1 MRLLQKAR
9 IGGALTLGLLAAG
22 SFVNAAQAQS
32 AVETFYK
39 GKILDLY
46 IGFTSGGTYD
56 TYSRLVAQF
65 MGDHIPGK
73 PKIVPKQMV
82 GAGSRAA
89 ATHIFNIA
97 PKDGTQLATADQA
110 LAMQQVLNDPG
121 IQFDANKFIWIG
133 NPIADNN
140 TMAAWTASGVTSI
153 DEAKTREFVVG
164 ANGITASA
172 QYPQAMNVLLGTKF
186 KIITGYPGGNDIN
199 LALEKGEVAVRGSN
213 AWGSWKATRP
223 DWLRDKKINILVQI
237 GLKKAPDLPDVPLL
251 MDLAKNEEDKAVLM
265 LLSASVTIGRPLF
278 VAPGV
283 PAERVRA
290 LRDAFDRMVK
300 DPVFLE
306 AAGKE
311 NFDINAVSGEDMQK
325 IVADIIATPKSIAD
339 RLTQIIGGVE
349 QNTDPK

>member
-22 SFVNAAQAQS
+22 TFVGSAHAQS
-32 AVETFYK
+32 PVETFYK

-186 KIITGYPGGNDIN
+186 KIITGYPGGTDIN
-199 LALEKGEVAVRGSN
+199 LAMQRGEVAIRGQNS
-213 AWGSWKATRP
+213 WSSWKSQHM
-223 DWLRDKKINILVQI
+223 DWIKAKQITILVQI
-237 GLKKAPDLPDVPLL
+237 GLTKDKELPDVPLL
-251 MDLAKNEEDKAVLM
+251 MDLATAPDDRAALK
-265 LLSASVTIGRPLF
+265 LLSAPTAIGRPIF
-278 VAPGV
+278 TTPGV
-283 PAERVRA
+283 PQERVEA
-290 LRDAFDRMVK
+290 LRAAFNATMQ
-300 DPVFLE
+300 DPAFLAT
-306 AAGKE
+306 AAKA
-311 NFDINAVSGEDMQK
+311 NMDLNPVSGDELQR
-325 IVADIIATPKSIAD
+325 IVADLFATPPSAVL
-339 RLTQIIGGVE
+339 RLKEILAPLEAGR
-349 QNTDPK
+349 

>member
-22 SFVNAAQAQS
+22 SFVGSAHAQS

-39 GKILDLY
+39 GRILDLY

-153 DEAKTREFVVG
+153 DEAKKREFVVG

-186 KIITGYPGGNDIN
+186 KIITGYPGGTDIN
-199 LALEKGEVAVRGSN
+199 LAMQRGEVAIRGQNS
-213 AWGSWKATRP
+213 WSSWKSQHM
-223 DWLRDKKINILVQI
+223 DWIQAKQITILVQI
-237 GLKKAPDLPDVPLL
+237 GLTKDKELPDVPLL
-251 MDLAKNEEDKAVLM
+251 MDLATAPDDRAALK
-265 LLSASVTIGRPLF
+265 LLSAPTAIGRPIF
-278 VAPGV
+278 TTPGV
-283 PAERVRA
+283 PQERVEA
-290 LRDAFDRMVK
+290 LRAAFNATMQ
-300 DPVFLE
+300 DPAFLAT
-306 AAGKE
+306 AAKA
-311 NFDINAVSGEDMQK
+311 NMDLNPVSGDELQR
-325 IVADIIATPKSIAD
+325 IVADLFATPPSAVQ
-339 RLTQIIGGVE
+339 RLKEILAPLEAGR
-349 QNTDPK
+349 

>member
-1 MRLLQKAR
+1 MRLLEKAR
-9 IGGALTLGLLAAG
+9 LCGALTLGLLAVG
-22 SFVNAAQAQS
+22 SYVRPAHAQS
-32 AVETFYK
+32 SVETFYK

-153 DEAKTREFVVG
+153 DEAKKREFVVG

-186 KIITGYPGGNDIN
+186 KIITGYPGGTDIN
-199 LALEKGEVAVRGSN
+199 LAMQRGEVAIRGQNS
-213 AWGSWKATRP
+213 WSSWKSQHM
-223 DWLRDKKINILVQI
+223 DWIKAKQITILVQI
-237 GLKKAPDLPDVPLL
+237 GLTKDKELPEVPLL
-251 MDLAKNEEDKAVLM
+251 MDLATAPDDRAALK
-265 LLSASVTIGRPLF
+265 LLSAPTAIGRPIF
-278 VAPGV
+278 TTPGV
-283 PAERVRA
+283 PQERVEA
-290 LRDAFDRMVK
+290 LRAAFNATMK
-300 DPVFLE
+300 DPAFLAT
-306 AAGKE
+306 AAKA
-311 NFDINAVSGEDMQK
+311 NMDLNPVSGEELQR
-325 IVADIIATPKSIAD
+325 IVADLFATPPSAVQ
-339 RLTQIIGGVE
+339 RLKEILAPLEAGR
-349 QNTDPK
+349 

>member
-22 SFVNAAQAQS
+22 SFVGSAHAQS

-97 PKDGTQLATADQA
+97 PKDGTQLGTADQA

-153 DEAKTREFVVG
+153 DEAKKREFVVG

-186 KIITGYPGGNDIN
+186 KIITGYPGGTDIN
-199 LALEKGEVAVRGSN
+199 LAMQRGEVAIRGQNS
-213 AWGSWKATRP
+213 WSSWKSQHM
-223 DWLRDKKINILVQI
+223 DWIKAKEITILVQI
-237 GLKKAPDLPDVPLL
+237 GLTKDKELPEVRLL
-251 MDLAKNEEDKAVLM
+251 MDLATAPDDRAALK
-265 LLSASVTIGRPLF
+265 LLSAPTAIGRPIF
-278 VAPGV
+278 TTPGV
-283 PAERVRA
+283 PQERVAA
-290 LRDAFDRMVK
+290 LRAAFNATMK
-300 DPVFLE
+300 DPAFLAT
-306 AAGKE
+306 AAKA
-311 NFDINAVSGEDMQK
+311 NMDLNPVSGEELQR
-325 IVADIIATPKSIAD
+325 IVAELFATPPSAVQ
-339 RLTQIIGGVE
+339 RLKEILAPLEAGR
-349 QNTDPK
+349 

>member
-22 SFVNAAQAQS
+22 SFVGSAHAQS
-32 AVETFYK
+32 AVETYYK
-39 GKILDLY
+39 GRILDLY

-153 DEAKTREFVVG
+153 DEAKKREFVVG

-186 KIITGYPGGNDIN
+186 KIITGYPGGTDIN
-199 LALEKGEVAVRGSN
+199 LAMQRGEVAIRGQNS
-213 AWGSWKATRP
+213 WSSWKSQHM
-223 DWLRDKKINILVQI
+223 DWIQAKQITILVQI
-237 GLKKAPDLPDVPLL
+237 GLTKDKELPDVPLL
-251 MDLAKNEEDKAVLM
+251 MDLATAPDDRAALK
-265 LLSASVTIGRPLF
+265 LLSAPTAIGRPIF
-278 VAPGV
+278 TTPGV
-283 PAERVRA
+283 PQERVEA
-290 LRDAFDRMVK
+290 LRAAFNATMQ
-300 DPVFLE
+300 DPAFLAT
-306 AAGKE
+306 AAKA
-311 NFDINAVSGEDMQK
+311 NMDLNPVSGDELQR
-325 IVADIIATPKSIAD
+325 IVADLFATPPSAVQ
-339 RLTQIIGGVE
+339 RLKEILAPLEAGR
-349 QNTDPK
+349 

>member
-22 SFVNAAQAQS
+22 SFVGSAHAQS

-97 PKDGTQLATADQA
+97 PKDGTQLGTADQA

-153 DEAKTREFVVG
+153 DEAKKREFVVG

-186 KIITGYPGGNDIN
+186 KIITGYPGGTDIN
-199 LALEKGEVAVRGSN
+199 LAMQRGEVAIRGQNS
-213 AWGSWKATRP
+213 WSSWKSQHM
-223 DWLRDKKINILVQI
+223 DWIKAKQITILVQI
-237 GLKKAPDLPDVPLL
+237 GLTKDKELPEVPLL
-251 MDLAKNEEDKAVLM
+251 MDLATAPDDRAALK
-265 LLSASVTIGRPLF
+265 LLSAPTAIGRPIF
-278 VAPGV
+278 TTPGV
-283 PAERVRA
+283 PQERVAA
-290 LRDAFDRMVK
+290 LRAAFNATMK
-300 DPVFLE
+300 DPAFLAT
-306 AAGKE
+306 AAKA
-311 NFDINAVSGEDMQK
+311 NMDLNPVSGEELQR
-325 IVADIIATPKSIAD
+325 IVAELFATPPSAVQ
-339 RLTQIIGGVE
+339 RLKEILAPLEAGR
-349 QNTDPK
+349 

>member
-186 KIITGYPGGNDIN
+186 KIITGYPGGTDIN
-199 LALEKGEVAVRGSN
+199 LAMQRGEVAIRGQNS
-213 AWGSWKATRP
+213 WSSWKSQHM
-223 DWLRDKKINILVQI
+223 DWIKAKQITILVQI
-237 GLKKAPDLPDVPLL
+237 GLTKDKELPEVPLL
-251 MDLAKNEEDKAVLM
+251 MDLATTPDDRTALK
-265 LLSASVTIGRPLF
+265 LLSAPTAIGRPIF
-278 VAPGV
+278 TTPGV
-283 PAERVRA
+283 PQERVAA
-290 LRDAFDRMVK
+290 LRAAFNATMK
-300 DPVFLE
+300 DPAFLAT
-306 AAGKE
+306 AAKA
-311 NFDINAVSGEDMQK
+311 NMDLNPVSGEELQR
-325 IVADIIATPKSIAD
+325 IVAELFATPPSAVQ
-339 RLTQIIGGVE
+339 RLKEILAPLEAGR
-349 QNTDPK
+349 

>member
-9 IGGALTLGLLAAG
+9 IGGTLTLGLLAAG
-22 SFVNAAQAQS
+22 SLVGSAHAQS

-39 GKILDLY
+39 GKILDLF

-110 LAMQQVLNDPG
+110 LTMQQVLNDPG

-153 DEAKTREFVVG
+153 DEAKKREFVVG

-186 KIITGYPGGNDIN
+186 KIITGYPGGTDIN
-199 LALEKGEVAVRGSN
+199 LAMQRGEVAIRGQNS
-213 AWGSWKATRP
+213 WSSWKSQHM
-223 DWLRDKKINILVQI
+223 DWIKAKQITILVQI
-237 GLKKAPDLPDVPLL
+237 GLTKDKELPEVPLL
-251 MDLAKNEEDKAVLM
+251 MDLATAPDDRAALK
-265 LLSASVTIGRPLF
+265 LLSAPTAIGRPIF
-278 VAPGV
+278 TTPGV
-283 PAERVRA
+283 PQERVEA
-290 LRDAFDRMVK
+290 LRAAFNATMK
-300 DPVFLE
+300 DPAFLAT
-306 AAGKE
+306 AAKA
-311 NFDINAVSGEDMQK
+311 NMDLNPVSGEELQR
-325 IVADIIATPKSIAD
+325 IVAELFATPPSAVQ
-339 RLTQIIGGVE
+339 RLKEILAPLEAGR
-349 QNTDPK
+349 

>member
-22 SFVNAAQAQS
+22 SFVGSAHAQS

-39 GKILDLY
+39 GRILDLY

-153 DEAKTREFVVG
+153 DEAKKREFVVG

-186 KIITGYPGGNDIN
+186 KLISGYEGAGGLN
-199 LALEKGEVAVRGSN
+199 LALERGEIEVVGANSWVSLAVTKPEWIKDRKITPLYQTTLKRDPEIADTPTLLELAPNERAREIITFQSRSEEIGFYLIAPPDTPADRVEILRSAFASMARDAAYLAEAKSLAMGTN
-213 AWGSWKATRP
+213 FMSGQALQDIELSEAATRKEIV
-223 DWLRDKKINILVQI
+223 DQFKV
-237 GLKKAPDLPDVPLL
+237 A
-251 MDLAKNEEDKAVLM
+251 
-265 LLSASVTIGRPLF
+265 ASPIR
-278 VAPGV
+278 
-283 PAERVRA
+283 
-290 LRDAFDRMVK
+290 
-300 DPVFLE
+300 
-306 AAGKE
+306 
-311 NFDINAVSGEDMQK
+311 
-325 IVADIIATPKSIAD
+325 
-339 RLTQIIGGVE
+339 
-349 QNTDPK
+349 

>member
-22 SFVNAAQAQS
+22 SFVGSAHAQS

-153 DEAKTREFVVG
+153 DEAKKREFVVG

-186 KIITGYPGGNDIN
+186 KIITGYPGGTDIN
-199 LALEKGEVAVRGSN
+199 LAMQRGEVAIRGQNS
-213 AWGSWKATRP
+213 WSSWKSQHM
-223 DWLRDKKINILVQI
+223 DWIKAKQITILVQI
-237 GLKKAPDLPDVPLL
+237 GLTKDKELPEVPLL
-251 MDLAKNEEDKAVLM
+251 MDLATAPDDRAALK
-265 LLSASVTIGRPLF
+265 LLSAPTAIGRPIF
-278 VAPGV
+278 TTPGV
-283 PAERVRA
+283 PQERVEA
-290 LRDAFDRMVK
+290 LRAAFNATMK
-300 DPVFLE
+300 DPAFLAT
-306 AAGKE
+306 AAKA
-311 NFDINAVSGEDMQK
+311 NMDLNPVSGEELQR
-325 IVADIIATPKSIAD
+325 IVAELFATPPSAVQ
-339 RLTQIIGGVE
+339 RLKEILAPLEAGR
-349 QNTDPK
+349 

>member
-1 MRLLQKAR
+1 MTLLEKAR
-9 IGGALTLGLLAAG
+9 LCGALTLGLLAAG
-22 SFVNAAQAQS
+22 SCLSPAYAQS
-32 AVETFYK
+32 SVEAFYK

-140 TMAAWTASGVTSI
+140 TMAAWTESGVTSI
-153 DEAKTREFVVG
+153 DEAKKREFVVG

-186 KIITGYPGGNDIN
+186 KIITGYPGGTDIN
-199 LALEKGEVAVRGSN
+199 LAMQRGEVAIRGQNS
-213 AWGSWKATRP
+213 WSSWKSQHM
-223 DWLRDKKINILVQI
+223 DWIKAKQITILVQI
-237 GLKKAPDLPDVPLL
+237 GLTKDKELPEVPLL
-251 MDLAKNEEDKAVLM
+251 MDLATAPDDRAALK
-265 LLSASVTIGRPLF
+265 LLSAPTAIGRPIF
-278 VAPGV
+278 TTPGV
-283 PAERVRA
+283 PQERVEA
-290 LRDAFDRMVK
+290 LRAAFNATMQ
-300 DPVFLE
+300 DPAFLAT
-306 AAGKE
+306 AAKA
-311 NFDINAVSGEDMQK
+311 NMDLNPVSGDELQR
-325 IVADIIATPKSIAD
+325 IVADLFATPPSAVQ
-339 RLTQIIGGVE
+339 RLKEILAPLEAGR
-349 QNTDPK
+349 

>member
-153 DEAKTREFVVG
+153 DEAKKREFVVG

-186 KIITGYPGGNDIN
+186 KIITGYPGGTDIN
-199 LALEKGEVAVRGSN
+199 LAMQRGEVAIRGQNS
-213 AWGSWKATRP
+213 WSSWKSQHM
-223 DWLRDKKINILVQI
+223 DWIQAKQITILVQI
-237 GLKKAPDLPDVPLL
+237 GLTKDKELPDVPLL
-251 MDLAKNEEDKAVLM
+251 MDLATAPDDRAALK
-265 LLSASVTIGRPLF
+265 LLSAPTTIGRPIF
-278 VAPGV
+278 TTPGV
-283 PAERVRA
+283 PRERVEA
-290 LRDAFDRMVK
+290 LRAAFDATMK
-300 DPVFLE
+300 DPAFLAT
-306 AAGKE
+306 AAKA
-311 NFDINAVSGEDMQK
+311 NMDLNPVSGDELQR
-325 IVADIIATPKSIAD
+325 IVADLFATPPSAVL
-339 RLTQIIGGVE
+339 RLKEILAPLEAGR
-349 QNTDPK
+349 

>member
-9 IGGALTLGLLAAG
+9 ISGALTLGLLAAG
-22 SFVNAAQAQS
+22 TFVGSAHAQS
-32 AVETFYK
+32 PVETFYK

-153 DEAKTREFVVG
+153 DEAKKREFVVG

-186 KIITGYPGGNDIN
+186 KIITGYPGGTDIN
-199 LALEKGEVAVRGSN
+199 LAMQRGEVAIRGQNS
-213 AWGSWKATRP
+213 WSSWKSQHM
-223 DWLRDKKINILVQI
+223 DWIQAKQITILVQI
-237 GLKKAPDLPDVPLL
+237 GLTKDKELPDVPLL
-251 MDLAKNEEDKAVLM
+251 MDLATAPDDRAALK
-265 LLSASVTIGRPLF
+265 LLSAPTAIGRPIF
-278 VAPGV
+278 TTPGV
-283 PAERVRA
+283 PQERVEA
-290 LRDAFDRMVK
+290 LRAAFNATMQ
-300 DPVFLE
+300 DPAFLAT
-306 AAGKE
+306 AAKA
-311 NFDINAVSGEDMQK
+311 NMDLNPVSGDELQR
-325 IVADIIATPKSIAD
+325 IVADLFATPPSAVQ
-339 RLTQIIGGVE
+339 RLKEILAPLEAGR
-349 QNTDPK
+349 

>member
-22 SFVNAAQAQS
+22 SFVGSAHAQS

-39 GKILDLY
+39 GRILDLY

-121 IQFDANKFIWIG
+121 IQFDANTVIWIG

-186 KIITGYPGGNDIN
+186 KIITGYPGGTDIN
-199 LALEKGEVAVRGSN
+199 LAMQRGEVAIRGQNS
-213 AWGSWKATRP
+213 WSSWKSQHM
-223 DWLRDKKINILVQI
+223 DWIQAKQITILVQI
-237 GLKKAPDLPDVPLL
+237 GLTKDKELPDVPLL
-251 MDLAKNEEDKAVLM
+251 MDLATAPDDRAALK
-265 LLSASVTIGRPLF
+265 LLSAPTTIGRPIF
-278 VAPGV
+278 TTPGV
-283 PAERVRA
+283 PRERVEA
-290 LRDAFDRMVK
+290 LRAAFDATMK
-300 DPVFLE
+300 DPAFLAT
-306 AAGKE
+306 AAKA
-311 NFDINAVSGEDMQK
+311 NMDLNPVSGDELQR
-325 IVADIIATPKSIAD
+325 IVADLFATPPSAVL
-339 RLTQIIGGVE
+339 RLKEILAPLEAGR
-349 QNTDPK
+349 

>member
-22 SFVNAAQAQS
+22 SFVGSAHAQS

-153 DEAKTREFVVG
+153 DEAKKREFVVG

-186 KIITGYPGGNDIN
+186 KIITGYPGGTDIN
-199 LALEKGEVAVRGSN
+199 LAMQRGEVAIRGQNS
-213 AWGSWKATRP
+213 WSSWKSQHM
-223 DWLRDKKINILVQI
+223 DWIKAKQITILVQI
-237 GLKKAPDLPDVPLL
+237 GLTKDKELPDVPLL
-251 MDLAKNEEDKAVLM
+251 MDLATAPDDRAALK
-265 LLSASVTIGRPLF
+265 LLSAPTAIGRPIF
-278 VAPGV
+278 TTPGV
-283 PAERVRA
+283 PQERVEA
-290 LRDAFDRMVK
+290 LRAAFSATMK
-300 DPVFLE
+300 DPAFLAT
-306 AAGKE
+306 AAKA
-311 NFDINAVSGEDMQK
+311 NMDLNPVSGEELQR
-325 IVADIIATPKSIAD
+325 IVAELFATPPSAVQ
-339 RLTQIIGGVE
+339 RLKEILAPLEAGR
-349 QNTDPK
+349 

>member
-22 SFVNAAQAQS
+22 TFVGSAHAQS
-32 AVETFYK
+32 PVETFYK

-153 DEAKTREFVVG
+153 DEAKKREFVVG

-186 KIITGYPGGNDIN
+186 KIITGYPGGTDIN
-199 LALEKGEVAVRGSN
+199 LAMQRGEVAIRGQNS
-213 AWGSWKATRP
+213 WSSWKSQHM
-223 DWLRDKKINILVQI
+223 DWIQAKQITILVQI
-237 GLKKAPDLPDVPLL
+237 GLTKDKELPDVPLL
-251 MDLAKNEEDKAVLM
+251 MDLATAPDDRAALK
-265 LLSASVTIGRPLF
+265 LLSAPTAIGRPIF
-278 VAPGV
+278 TTPGV
-283 PAERVRA
+283 PQERVEA
-290 LRDAFDRMVK
+290 LRAAFNATMQ
-300 DPVFLE
+300 DPAFLAT
-306 AAGKE
+306 AAKA
-311 NFDINAVSGEDMQK
+311 NMDLNPVSGDELQR
-325 IVADIIATPKSIAD
+325 IVADLFATPPSAVQ
-339 RLTQIIGGVE
+339 RLKEILAPLEAGR
-349 QNTDPK
+349 

>member
-22 SFVNAAQAQS
+22 SFVGSAHAQS

-110 LAMQQVLNDPG
+110 LTMQQVLNDPG

-153 DEAKTREFVVG
+153 DEAKKREFVVG

-186 KIITGYPGGNDIN
+186 KIITGYPGGTDIN
-199 LALEKGEVAVRGSN
+199 LAMQRGEVAIRGQNS
-213 AWGSWKATRP
+213 WSSWKSQHM
-223 DWLRDKKINILVQI
+223 DWIKAKQITILVQI
-237 GLKKAPDLPDVPLL
+237 GLTKDKELPEVPLL
-251 MDLAKNEEDKAVLM
+251 MDFATAPDDRAALK
-265 LLSASVTIGRPLF
+265 LLSAPTAIGRPIF
-278 VAPGV
+278 TTPGV
-283 PAERVRA
+283 PQERVEA
-290 LRDAFDRMVK
+290 LRAAFNATMK
-300 DPVFLE
+300 DPAFLAT
-306 AAGKE
+306 AAKA
-311 NFDINAVSGEDMQK
+311 NMDLNPVSGEELQR
-325 IVADIIATPKSIAD
+325 IVADLFATPPSAVQ
-339 RLTQIIGGVE
+339 RLKEILAPLEAGR
-349 QNTDPK
+349 

>member
-9 IGGALTLGLLAAG
+9 IGGALALGLLAAG
-22 SFVNAAQAQS
+22 SFVGSAHAQS

-89 ATHIFNIA
+89 ATHSFIIA
-97 PKDGTQLATADQA
+97 PKDGTQLGTADQA

-153 DEAKTREFVVG
+153 DEAKKREFVVG

-186 KIITGYPGGNDIN
+186 KIITGYPGGTDIN
-199 LALEKGEVAVRGSN
+199 LAMQRGEVAIRGQNS
-213 AWGSWKATRP
+213 WSSWKSQHM
-223 DWLRDKKINILVQI
+223 DWIKAKQITILVQI
-237 GLKKAPDLPDVPLL
+237 GLTKDKELPEVPLL
-251 MDLAKNEEDKAVLM
+251 MDLATTPDDRAALK
-265 LLSASVTIGRPLF
+265 LLSAPTAIGRPIF
-278 VAPGV
+278 TTPGV
-283 PAERVRA
+283 PQERVEA
-290 LRDAFDRMVK
+290 LRAAFNATMK
-300 DPVFLE
+300 DPAFLAT
-306 AAGKE
+306 AAKA
-311 NFDINAVSGEDMQK
+311 NMDLNPVSGEELQR
-325 IVADIIATPKSIAD
+325 IVAELFATPPSAVQ
-339 RLTQIIGGVE
+339 RLKEILAPLEAGR
-349 QNTDPK
+349 

>member
-22 SFVNAAQAQS
+22 SFVGSAHAQS

-153 DEAKTREFVVG
+153 DEAKKREFVVG

-186 KIITGYPGGNDIN
+186 KIITGYPGGTDIN
-199 LALEKGEVAVRGSN
+199 LAMQRGEVAIRGQNS
-213 AWGSWKATRP
+213 WSSWKSQHM
-223 DWLRDKKINILVQI
+223 DWIQAKQITILVQI
-237 GLKKAPDLPDVPLL
+237 GLTKDKELPDVPLL
-251 MDLAKNEEDKAVLM
+251 MDLATAPDDRAALK
-265 LLSASVTIGRPLF
+265 LLSAPTAIGRPIF
-278 VAPGV
+278 TTPGV
-283 PAERVRA
+283 PQERVEA
-290 LRDAFDRMVK
+290 LRAAFNATMQ
-300 DPVFLE
+300 DPAFLAT
-306 AAGKE
+306 AAKA
-311 NFDINAVSGEDMQK
+311 NMDLNPVSGDELQR
-325 IVADIIATPKSIAD
+325 IVADLFATPPSAVQ
-339 RLTQIIGGVE
+339 RLKEILAPLEAGR
-349 QNTDPK
+349 

>member
-22 SFVNAAQAQS
+22 SFVGSAHAQS

-186 KIITGYPGGNDIN
+186 KIITGYPGGTDIN
-199 LALEKGEVAVRGSN
+199 LAMQRGEVAIRGQNS
-213 AWGSWKATRP
+213 WSSWKSQHM
-223 DWLRDKKINILVQI
+223 DWIKAKQITILVQI
-237 GLKKAPDLPDVPLL
+237 GLTKDKELPEVPLL
-251 MDLAKNEEDKAVLM
+251 MDLATTPDDRTALK
-265 LLSASVTIGRPLF
+265 LLSAPTAIGRPIF
-278 VAPGV
+278 TTPGV
-283 PAERVRA
+283 PQERVAA
-290 LRDAFDRMVK
+290 LRAAFNATMK
-300 DPVFLE
+300 DPAFLAT
-306 AAGKE
+306 AAKA
-311 NFDINAVSGEDMQK
+311 NMDLNPVSGEELQR
-325 IVADIIATPKSIAD
+325 IVAELFATPPSAVQ
-339 RLTQIIGGVE
+339 RLKEILAPLEAGR
-349 QNTDPK
+349 

>member
-22 SFVNAAQAQS
+22 SFVGSAHAQS

-153 DEAKTREFVVG
+153 DEAKKREFVVG

-186 KIITGYPGGNDIN
+186 KIITGYPGGTDIN
-199 LALEKGEVAVRGSN
+199 LAMQRGEVAIRGQNS
-213 AWGSWKATRP
+213 WSSWKSQHM
-223 DWLRDKKINILVQI
+223 DWIKAKQITILVQI
-237 GLKKAPDLPDVPLL
+237 GLTKDKELPEVPLL
-251 MDLAKNEEDKAVLM
+251 MDLATTPDDRTALK
-265 LLSASVTIGRPLF
+265 LLSAPTAIGRPIF
-278 VAPGV
+278 TTPGV
-283 PAERVRA
+283 PQERVAA
-290 LRDAFDRMVK
+290 LRAAFNATMK
-300 DPVFLE
+300 DPAFLAT
-306 AAGKE
+306 AAKA
-311 NFDINAVSGEDMQK
+311 NMDLNPVSGDELQR
-325 IVADIIATPKSIAD
+325 IVADLFATPPSAVQ
-339 RLTQIIGGVE
+339 RLKEILAPLEAGR
-349 QNTDPK
+349 

>member
-186 KIITGYPGGNDIN
+186 KIITGYPGGTDIN
-199 LALEKGEVAVRGSN
+199 LAMQRGEVAIRGQNS
-213 AWGSWKATRP
+213 WSSWKSQHM
-223 DWLRDKKINILVQI
+223 DWIQAKQITILVQI
-237 GLKKAPDLPDVPLL
+237 GLTKDKELPDVPLL
-251 MDLAKNEEDKAVLM
+251 MDLATAPDDRAALK
-265 LLSASVTIGRPLF
+265 LLSAPTTIGRPIF
-278 VAPGV
+278 TTPGV
-283 PAERVRA
+283 PRERVEA
-290 LRDAFDRMVK
+290 LRAAFDATMK
-300 DPVFLE
+300 DPAFLAT
-306 AAGKE
+306 AAKA
-311 NFDINAVSGEDMQK
+311 NMDLNPVSGDELQR
-325 IVADIIATPKSIAD
+325 IVADLFATPPSAVL
-339 RLTQIIGGVE
+339 RLKEILAPLEAGR
-349 QNTDPK
+349 

>member
-22 SFVNAAQAQS
+22 SFVGSAHAQS

-39 GKILDLY
+39 GRILDLY

-153 DEAKTREFVVG
+153 DEAKKREFVVG

-186 KIITGYPGGNDIN
+186 KIITGYPGGTDIN
-199 LALEKGEVAVRGSN
+199 LAMQRGEVAIRGQNS
-213 AWGSWKATRP
+213 WSSWKSQHM
-223 DWLRDKKINILVQI
+223 DWINAKQITILVQI
-237 GLKKAPDLPDVPLL
+237 GLTKDKELPDVPLL
-251 MDLAKNEEDKAVLM
+251 MDLATAPDDRAALK
-265 LLSASVTIGRPLF
+265 LLSAPTAIGRPIF
-278 VAPGV
+278 TTPGV
-283 PAERVRA
+283 PQERVEA
-290 LRDAFDRMVK
+290 LRAAFNATMQ
-300 DPVFLE
+300 DPAFLAT
-306 AAGKE
+306 AAKATMDL
-311 NFDINAVSGEDMQK
+311 NPVSGDELQR
-325 IVADIIATPKSIAD
+325 IVADLFATPPSAVQ
-339 RLTQIIGGVE
+339 RLKEILAPLEAGR
-349 QNTDPK
+349 

>member
-22 SFVNAAQAQS
+22 SFVGSAHAQS

-153 DEAKTREFVVG
+153 DEAKKREFVVG

-186 KIITGYPGGNDIN
+186 KIITGYPGGTDIN
-199 LALEKGEVAVRGSN
+199 LAMQRGEVAIRGQNS
-213 AWGSWKATRP
+213 WSSWKSQHM
-223 DWLRDKKINILVQI
+223 DWIKAKQITILVQI
-237 GLKKAPDLPDVPLL
+237 GLTKDKELPEVPLL
-251 MDLAKNEEDKAVLM
+251 MDLATTPDDRAALK
-265 LLSASVTIGRPLF
+265 LLSAPTAIGRPIF
-278 VAPGV
+278 TTPGV
-283 PAERVRA
+283 PQERVEA
-290 LRDAFDRMVK
+290 LRAAFNATMK
-300 DPVFLE
+300 DPAFLAT
-306 AAGKE
+306 AAKA
-311 NFDINAVSGEDMQK
+311 NMDLNPVSGEELQR
-325 IVADIIATPKSIAD
+325 IVAELFATPPSAVQ
-339 RLTQIIGGVE
+339 RLKEILAPLEAGR
-349 QNTDPK
+349 

>member
-22 SFVNAAQAQS
+22 SFVGSAHAQS

-153 DEAKTREFVVG
+153 DEAKKREFVVG

-186 KIITGYPGGNDIN
+186 KIITGYPGGTDIN
-199 LALEKGEVAVRGSN
+199 LAMQRGEVAIRGQNS
-213 AWGSWKATRP
+213 WSSWKSQHM
-223 DWLRDKKINILVQI
+223 DWIKAKEITILVQI
-237 GLKKAPDLPDVPLL
+237 GLTKDKELPEVPLL
-251 MDLAKNEEDKAVLM
+251 MDLATAPDDRAALK
-265 LLSASVTIGRPLF
+265 LLSAPTAIGRPIF
-278 VAPGV
+278 TTPGV
-283 PAERVRA
+283 PQERVEA
-290 LRDAFDRMVK
+290 LRAAFNATMK
-300 DPVFLE
+300 DPAFLAT
-306 AAGKE
+306 AAKA
-311 NFDINAVSGEDMQK
+311 NMDLNPVSGEELQR
-325 IVADIIATPKSIAD
+325 IVAELFATQPSAVQ
-339 RLTQIIGGVE
+339 RLKEILAPLEAGR
-349 QNTDPK
+349 

>member
-1 MRLLQKAR
+1 MRLLQKAG
-9 IGGALTLGLLAAG
+9 IGGALTLGLLASG
-22 SFVNAAQAQS
+22 SFVGSAHAQS

-153 DEAKTREFVVG
+153 DEAKKREFVVG

-186 KIITGYPGGNDIN
+186 KIITGYPGGTDIN
-199 LALEKGEVAVRGSN
+199 LAMQRGEVAIRGQNS
-213 AWGSWKATRP
+213 WSSWKSQHM
-223 DWLRDKKINILVQI
+223 DWIKAKQITILVQI
-237 GLKKAPDLPDVPLL
+237 GLTKDKELPEVSLL
-251 MDLAKNEEDKAVLM
+251 MDLATAPDDRTALK
-265 LLSASVTIGRPLF
+265 LLSAPTAIGRPIF
-278 VAPGV
+278 TTPSV
-283 PAERVRA
+283 PQERVEA
-290 LRDAFDRMVK
+290 LRAAFNATMK
-300 DPVFLE
+300 DPAFLAT
-306 AAGKE
+306 AAKA
-311 NFDINAVSGEDMQK
+311 NMDLNPVSGEELQR
-325 IVADIIATPKSIAD
+325 IVAELFATPPSAVQ
-339 RLTQIIGGVE
+339 RLKEILAPLEAGR
-349 QNTDPK
+349 

>member
-22 SFVNAAQAQS
+22 TFVGSAHAQS
-32 AVETFYK
+32 PVETFYK

-153 DEAKTREFVVG
+153 DEAKKREFVVG

-186 KIITGYPGGNDIN
+186 KIITGYPGGTDIN
-199 LALEKGEVAVRGSN
+199 LAMQRGEVAIRGQNS
-213 AWGSWKATRP
+213 WSSWKSQHM
-223 DWLRDKKINILVQI
+223 DWIQAKQITILVQI
-237 GLKKAPDLPDVPLL
+237 GLTKDKELPDVPLL
-251 MDLAKNEEDKAVLM
+251 MDLATAPDDRAALK
-265 LLSASVTIGRPLF
+265 LLSAPTAIGRPIF
-278 VAPGV
+278 TTPGV
-283 PAERVRA
+283 PQERVEA
-290 LRDAFDRMVK
+290 LRAAFNATMK
-300 DPVFLE
+300 DPAFLATAAKANMDLNPVSGDELQRIVAELFATPPSAVQRLKEILAPLE
-306 AAGKE
+306 AG
-311 NFDINAVSGEDMQK
+311 
-325 IVADIIATPKSIAD
+325 
-339 RLTQIIGGVE
+339 R
-349 QNTDPK
+349 

>member
-22 SFVNAAQAQS
+22 SFVGSAHAQS

-97 PKDGTQLATADQA
+97 PKDGTQLGTADQA

-153 DEAKTREFVVG
+153 DEAKKREFVVG

-186 KIITGYPGGNDIN
+186 KIITGYPGGTDIN
-199 LALEKGEVAVRGSN
+199 LAMQRGEVAIRGQNS
-213 AWGSWKATRP
+213 WSSWKSQHM
-223 DWLRDKKINILVQI
+223 DWIKAKQITILVQI
-237 GLKKAPDLPDVPLL
+237 GLTKDKELPEVPLL
-251 MDLAKNEEDKAVLM
+251 MDLATTPDDRAALK
-265 LLSASVTIGRPLF
+265 LLSAPTAIGRPIF
-278 VAPGV
+278 TTPGV
-283 PAERVRA
+283 PQERVEA
-290 LRDAFDRMVK
+290 LRAAFNATMK
-300 DPVFLE
+300 DPAFLAT
-306 AAGKE
+306 AAKA
-311 NFDINAVSGEDMQK
+311 NMDLNPVSGEELQR
-325 IVADIIATPKSIAD
+325 IVAELFATPPSAVQ
-339 RLTQIIGGVE
+339 RLKEILAPLEAGR
-349 QNTDPK
+349 

>member
-1 MRLLQKAR
+1 MRLLEKAR

-22 SFVNAAQAQS
+22 SFVGSAHAQS
-32 AVETFYK
+32 SVETFYK

-73 PKIVPKQMV
+73 PKFVPKQMV

-140 TMAAWTASGVTSI
+140 TMAAWTASGATSI
-153 DEAKTREFVVG
+153 DEAKKREFVVG

-186 KIITGYPGGNDIN
+186 KIITGYPGGTDIN
-199 LALEKGEVAVRGSN
+199 LAMQRGEVAIRGQNS
-213 AWGSWKATRP
+213 WSSWKSQHMAWIKAKQIT
-223 DWLRDKKINILVQI
+223 ILVQI
-237 GLKKAPDLPDVPLL
+237 GLTKDKELPDVPLL
-251 MDLAKNEEDKAVLM
+251 LDLATAPDDRAALK
-265 LLSASVTIGRPLF
+265 LLSAPTAIGRPIF
-278 VAPGV
+278 TTPGV
-283 PAERVRA
+283 PQERVDA
-290 LRDAFDRMVK
+290 LRAAFNATMK
-300 DPVFLE
+300 DPAFLAT
-306 AAGKE
+306 AAKA
-311 NFDINAVSGEDMQK
+311 NMDLNPVSGEELQR
-325 IVADIIATPKSIAD
+325 IVADLFATPPSAVQ
-339 RLTQIIGGVE
+339 RLKEILAPLEAGR
-349 QNTDPK
+349 

>member
-22 SFVNAAQAQS
+22 SFVGSAHAQS

-39 GKILDLY
+39 GRILDLY

-153 DEAKTREFVVG
+153 DEAKKREFVVG

-186 KIITGYPGGNDIN
+186 KIITGYPGGTDIN
-199 LALEKGEVAVRGSN
+199 LAMQRGEVAIRGQNS
-213 AWGSWKATRP
+213 WSSWKSQHM
-223 DWLRDKKINILVQI
+223 DWINAKQITILVQI
-237 GLKKAPDLPDVPLL
+237 GLTKDKELPDVPLL
-251 MDLAKNEEDKAVLM
+251 MDLATAPDDRAALK
-265 LLSASVTIGRPLF
+265 LLSAPTAIGRPIF
-278 VAPGV
+278 TTPGV
-283 PAERVRA
+283 PQERVEA
-290 LRDAFDRMVK
+290 LRAAFNATMQ
-300 DPVFLE
+300 DPAFLAT
-306 AAGKE
+306 AAKA
-311 NFDINAVSGEDMQK
+311 NMDLNPVSGDELQR
-325 IVADIIATPKSIAD
+325 IVADLFATPPSAVQ
-339 RLTQIIGGVE
+339 RLKEILAPLEAGR
-349 QNTDPK
+349 

>member
-22 SFVNAAQAQS
+22 SFVGSAHAQS

-153 DEAKTREFVVG
+153 DEAKKREFVVG

-186 KIITGYPGGNDIN
+186 KIITGYPGGTDIN
-199 LALEKGEVAVRGSN
+199 LAMQRGEVAIRGQNS
-213 AWGSWKATRP
+213 WSSWKSQHM
-223 DWLRDKKINILVQI
+223 DWIKAKQITILVQI
-237 GLKKAPDLPDVPLL
+237 GLTKDKELPEVPLL
-251 MDLAKNEEDKAVLM
+251 MDLATTPDDRTALK
-265 LLSASVTIGRPLF
+265 LLSAPTAIGRPIF
-278 VAPGV
+278 TTPGI
-283 PAERVRA
+283 PQERVAA
-290 LRDAFDRMVK
+290 LRAAFNATMK
-300 DPVFLE
+300 DPAFLAT
-306 AAGKE
+306 AAKA
-311 NFDINAVSGEDMQK
+311 NMDLNPVSGEELQR
-325 IVADIIATPKSIAD
+325 IVAELFATPPSAVQ
-339 RLTQIIGGVE
+339 RLKEILAPLEAGR
-349 QNTDPK
+349 

>member
-140 TMAAWTASGVTSI
+140 TMAAWTESGVTNI
-153 DEAKTREFVVG
+153 DEAKKREFVVG

-186 KIITGYPGGNDIN
+186 KIITGYPGGTDIN
-199 LALEKGEVAVRGSN
+199 LAMQRGEVAIRGQNS
-213 AWGSWKATRP
+213 WSSWKSQHM
-223 DWLRDKKINILVQI
+223 DWIKAKQITILVQI
-237 GLKKAPDLPDVPLL
+237 GLTKDKELPDVPLL
-251 MDLAKNEEDKAVLM
+251 MDLATAPDDRAALK
-265 LLSASVTIGRPLF
+265 LLSAPTTIGRPIF
-278 VAPGV
+278 TTPGV
-283 PAERVRA
+283 PQERVEA
-290 LRDAFDRMVK
+290 LRAAFDATMK
-300 DPVFLE
+300 DPAFLATAAKANMDLNPVSGDELQRIVAELFATPPSAVLRLKEILAPLE
-306 AAGKE
+306 AG
-311 NFDINAVSGEDMQK
+311 
-325 IVADIIATPKSIAD
+325 
-339 RLTQIIGGVE
+339 R
-349 QNTDPK
+349 

>member
-32 AVETFYK
+32 TVETFYK

-140 TMAAWTASGVTSI
+140 TMAAWTESGVTNI
-153 DEAKTREFVVG
+153 DEAKKREFVVG

-186 KIITGYPGGNDIN
+186 KIITGYPGGTDIN
-199 LALEKGEVAVRGSN
+199 LAMQRGEVAIRGQNS
-213 AWGSWKATRP
+213 WSSWKSQHM
-223 DWLRDKKINILVQI
+223 DWIKAKQITILVQI
-237 GLKKAPDLPDVPLL
+237 GLTKDKELPDVPLL
-251 MDLAKNEEDKAVLM
+251 MDLATAPDDRAALK
-265 LLSASVTIGRPLF
+265 LLSAPTTIGRPIF
-278 VAPGV
+278 TTPGV
-283 PAERVRA
+283 PQERVEA
-290 LRDAFDRMVK
+290 LRAAFDVTMK
-300 DPVFLE
+300 DPAFLATAAKANMDLNPVSGDELQRIVAELFATPPSAVQRLKEILAPLE
-306 AAGKE
+306 AG
-311 NFDINAVSGEDMQK
+311 
-325 IVADIIATPKSIAD
+325 
-339 RLTQIIGGVE
+339 R
-349 QNTDPK
+349 